1 MSDLLSTDPDLT
13 AVLTMNEDAA
23 FGVLAE
29 LHARGLVIPG
39 DVSVLSVVT
48 SPGVA
53 SLYSPPL
60 SSFDVQGAEAGAAAI
75 DSLLTVIR
83 GEGVPPGVLTC
94 CDLVERGSVAP
105 PPHRTHP

>member
-1 MSDLLSTDPDLT
+1 MTTHLLRPSALT
-13 AVLTMNEDAA
+13 
-23 FGVLAE
+23 LA
-29 LHARGLVIPG
+29 
-39 DVSVLSVVT
+39 
-48 SPGVA
+48 A
-53 SLYSPPL
+53 SLAL
-60 SSFDVQGAEAGAAAI
+60 LGISSAGAAAI